1 MKSTS
6 RLTKPTD
13 VLVQRLNASLPQD
26 LRLHE
31 EDIEVRKAWARGLL
45 AVGILSAEEHKAIL
59 DGLQAVRSEFGA
71 AEFNTLPS
79 DDSVHTAIERRLGEI
94 IGPVA
99 DKLQT
104 GTGRSDLVASVFR
117 LWVMR
122 ACDRLIEHTRGL
134 QKAML
139 ASAEEGIEIPMPGY
153 THLQRA
159 QPTTWGHWMLSHFWP
174 LARDVE
180 RLQMARERAAQ
191 LPLGAGAMAG
201 TPYRIDRRSLAA
213 ELGFRAPAPNSI
225 DAVGDRDFAAE
236 FAFSAAMIG
245 IHLSRLCEQLIL
257 FCSSEFAFI
266 EIDDGYITF
275 SGVMPQKRNPEA
287 LELARAKS
295 GRLLGNLTG
304 LLAVLK
310 ALPSAYDR
318 DLQEDR
324 QPVFDALDTL
334 SLVLPVVAGAITT
347 LTIHPDQMA
356 SRIDPE
362 LMSADLADY
371 LVAKGLPYKQA
382 FDLVSLAVRLAE
394 RRHVTLT
401 QLSKEDLQSVS
412 SLFDEDVHEVFDVR
426 RALAR
431 RLVEGG
437 TAPEALKFQLEQA
450 RALLA
455 K

>member
-31 EDIEVRKAWARGLL
+31 EDIEVRKAWAKGLL
-45 AVGILSAEEHKAIL
+45 AIGILTADEHKALI
-59 DGLQAVRSEFGA
+59 DGLQAVRSEFGTG
-71 AEFNTLPS
+71 EFNTLPS

-104 GTGRSDLVASVFR
+104 GYSRSDQIASVFR

-122 ACDRLIEHTRGL
+122 ACDRAIEHLRGL

-139 ASAEEGIEIPMPGY
+139 SSADEGLDTPMPGY

-174 LARDVE
+174 LVRDVE
-180 RLQMARERAAQ
+180 RFQAVRERAAQ

-201 TPYRIDRRSLAA
+201 TSYRIDRRGLAA
-213 ELGFRAPAPNSI
+213 DLGFRAVAPNSI

-236 FAFSAAMIG
+236 FVFAAALTG

-257 FCSSEFAFI
+257 FCSSEFGFI
-266 EIDDGYITF
+266 EIDDAYITF
-275 SGVMPQKRNPEA
+275 SSVMPQKRNPEA
-287 LELARAKS
+287 LELTRAKS
-295 GRLLGNLTG
+295 GRLLGNLAG
-304 LLAVLK
+304 LLAMLK

-318 DLQEDR
+318 DLQEDK
-324 QPVFDALDTL
+324 QPVFDSLDTL

-347 LTIHPDQMA
+347 LTLHPDKMA
-356 SRIDPE
+356 GRLDPE

-401 QLSKEDLQSVS
+401 QLSKEDLQSIS
-412 SLFDEDVHEVFDVR
+412 SLFDDDVRDVFDVR
-426 RALAR
+426 RALAL

-437 TAPEALKFQLEQA
+437 TAPDALKFQMDQA
-450 RALLA
+450 RAWLA